1 MIHCDLDF
9 RKKNYLE
16 PEVVE
21 SEMAGPD
28 KEEPVSMA
36 GDSVSG
42 DHDFPVKAS
51 PPREQSPSLGE
62 MKQEQTGRKY
72 SLLIG

>member
-1 MIHCDLDF
+1 
-9 RKKNYLE
+9 
-16 PEVVE
+16 
-21 SEMAGPD
+21 MAGPD

-51 PPREQSPSLGE
+51 PPREQSPSLGD
-62 MKQEQTGRKY
+62 MKQEQSGRKY
-72 SLLIG
+72 SLLIGWYNKYSPLIGVQNN